1 MMSGATGFF
10 GSYCYSIM
18 LELLVIAI
26 LIKP

>member
-10 GSYCYSIM
+10 GGYCYSIM
-18 LELLVIAI
+18 SELLVIAI